1 MTRVFSCLAA
11 AFAAL
16 CLSAPLLAQSRP
28 SSTPTRPQGYGSI
41 GQPSREQGLAAL
53 EQFRAAFGSE
63 SFYLEFVLEYVPRR
77 GLSQSIPGRLWS
89 GAVAGGQASIV
100 EFPEQG
106 GRPRQR
112 WLLLNGEAPEVWVSE
127 GEDGEPRLVSQEE
140 SFLPIGPTQFSPF
153 LLQMPFIRWPDA
165 DYEGLE
171 RVRGRPAHA
180 FRLRPGDGFP
190 ADHAGFVSVRL
201 KVDSQFNALN
211 EIEFLD
217 ASGTRTAIFSV
228 GELTRVDDRW
238 MVRWVDYRDERTRD
252 RTRFRVVRAATGLGL
267 PEWVFT
273 PARLLM
279 PAPFV
284 SEDRIRTPGR

>member
-1 MTRVFSCLAA
+1 
-11 AFAAL
+11 
-16 CLSAPLLAQSRP
+16 
-28 SSTPTRPQGYGSI
+28 
-41 GQPSREQGLAAL
+41 
-53 EQFRAAFGSE
+53 
-63 SFYLEFVLEYVPRR
+63 
-77 GLSQSIPGRLWS
+77 
-89 GAVAGGQASIV
+89 
-100 EFPEQG
+100 
-106 GRPRQR
+106 
-112 WLLLNGEAPEVWVSE
+112 
-127 GEDGEPRLVSQEE
+127 
-140 SFLPIGPTQFSPF
+140 
-153 LLQMPFIRWPDA
+153 
-165 DYEGLE
+165 
-171 RVRGRPAHA
+171 
-180 FRLRPGDGFP
+180 
-190 ADHAGFVSVRL
+190 VRL

-273 PARLLM
+273 PARLSM